1 MVIFKLSDFPMQIG
15 VNAFQAGGTS
25 ASSSSKA
32 YVNSQGAGGQSRSTA
47 SSPLGTIVR
56 FDEIFKPGATSSSA
70 SGTASASMTQ
80 PPVATVQVKAPADP
94 PAALPAPE
102 PPAPE
107 TSPAVSPTPPTLLHP
122 ALDPANAGL
131 TIAAGE
137 GDQVLE
143 GTVEGDTLR
152 GGPGAD
158 GLLGGEGPDLL
169 VGGLGEDQL
178 TGGPGADLFVWQRS
192 DLALAGSGDV
202 IVDFD
207 AVQGDRI
214 GLVGLTFEE
223 LFLEVLDTNQD
234 GLADAT
240 RVAVGAADGLSV
252 VLGVVLGTVDAA
264 GTSTL
269 TASSFVG
276 LPADF
281 GAIASV

>member
-1 MVIFKLSDFPMQIG
+1 MQMSA
-15 VNAFQAGGTS
+15 NAFQAGGTR
-25 ASSSSKA
+25 ASSSSTA

-47 SSPLGTIVR
+47 SSPLGTVVR

-70 SGTASASMTQ
+70 SGTAIASTTQ
-80 PPVATVQVKAPADP
+80 LPIATVQVKAPADP
-94 PAALPAPE
+94 PDDLPAAE

-107 TSPAVSPTPPTLLHP
+107 TSPTVSPTLPTLLHL
-122 ALDPANAGL
+122 ALDSAKAGL
-131 TIAAGE
+131 TISAGE

-143 GTVEGDTLR
+143 GTAEGDDLR

-158 GLLGGEGPDLL
+158 RLIGGEGSDLL

-192 DLALAGSGDV
+192 DLALAESGDV

-207 AVQGDRI
+207 AAQGDRI

-223 LFLEVLDTNQD
+223 LSLEVLDTNQD

-240 RVAVGAADGLSV
+240 RVAVGAVDGLSAA
-252 VLGVVLGTVDAA
+252 LGVVSGTVDAA
-264 GTSTL
+264 GASTL
-269 TASSFVG
+269 TASSFVS

>member
-1 MVIFKLSDFPMQIG
+1 MVIFKLSDFPMQMSA
-15 VNAFQAGGTS
+15 NAFQAGGTR
-25 ASSSSKA
+25 ASSSSTA

-47 SSPLGTIVR
+47 SSPLGTVVR

-70 SGTASASMTQ
+70 SGTAIASTTQ

-94 PAALPAPE
+94 PDDLPAAGPPAPE
-102 PPAPE
+102 P
-107 TSPAVSPTPPTLLHP
+107 SPTVSPTLLHL
-122 ALDPANAGL
+122 ALDSAKAGL

-143 GTVEGDTLR
+143 GTAEGDDLR

-158 GLLGGEGPDLL
+158 RLIGGEGPDLL

-192 DLALAGSGDV
+192 DLALAESGDV

-207 AVQGDRI
+207 AAQGDRI

-223 LFLEVLDTNQD
+223 LSLEVLDTNQD

-240 RVAVGAADGLSV
+240 RVAVGAVDGLSAA
-252 VLGVVLGTVDAA
+252 LGVVSGTVDAA
-264 GTSTL
+264 GASTL
-269 TASSFVG
+269 TASSFVS

>member
-1 MVIFKLSDFPMQIG
+1 MVIFKLSDFPMQLDMST
-15 VNAFQAGGTS
+15 FQAGGTR
-25 ASSSSKA
+25 ASSSSSA

-47 SSPLGTIVR
+47 SSPLGTVVR
-56 FDEIFKPGATSSSA
+56 FDQIFKPGATSSSA
-70 SGTASASMTQ
+70 SGTAIASTTQ

-94 PAALPAPE
+94 PDALPAPAT
-102 PPAPE
+102 PTPE
-107 TSPAVSPTPPTLLHP
+107 TSPEAPPTPPTLLHP

-131 TIAAGE
+131 MIAAGE

-143 GTVEGDTLR
+143 GSTEGDTLR

-158 GLLGGEGPDLL
+158 QLLGGEGPDLL
-169 VGGLGEDQL
+169 VGGLGDDQL
-178 TGGPGADLFVWQRS
+178 TGGLGADLFVWQRS
-192 DLALAGSGDV
+192 DLALTGSGDV

-223 LFLEVLDTNQD
+223 LSLEVLDTNQD

-240 RVAVGAADGLSV
+240 RVSVGTTDGLSV
-252 VLGVVLGTVDAA
+252 PLGVVLGTVDAA
-264 GTSTL
+264 GASTL
-269 TASSFVG
+269 TTSDFVG

>member
-1 MVIFKLSDFPMQIG
+1 MVIFKLSDFPMQMSA
-15 VNAFQAGGTS
+15 NAFQAGGTR
-25 ASSSSKA
+25 ASSSSTA
-32 YVNSQGAGGQSRSTA
+32 YVNSQGAGGQSRATA
-47 SSPLGTIVR
+47 SSPLGTVVR

-70 SGTASASMTQ
+70 SGRAIASTTQ

-94 PAALPAPE
+94 PDDLPAAGPPAPE
-102 PPAPE
+102 P
-107 TSPAVSPTPPTLLHP
+107 SPTVSPTLPTLLHL
-122 ALDPANAGL
+122 ALDSAKAGL

-143 GTVEGDTLR
+143 GTAEGDDLR

-158 GLLGGEGPDLL
+158 RLIGGEGPDLL

-192 DLALAGSGDV
+192 DLALAESGDV

-207 AVQGDRI
+207 AAQGDRI

-223 LFLEVLDTNQD
+223 LSLEVLDTNQD

-240 RVAVGAADGLSV
+240 RVAVGAVDGLSAA
-252 VLGVVLGTVDAA
+252 LGVVSGTVDAA
-264 GTSTL
+264 GASTL
-269 TASSFVG
+269 TASSFVS